1 MTIRRS
7 PQLRTRI
14 IVANR
19 RAHKSLNYS
28 EEVVKTMNESGDH
41 HGLEHARW
49 RDLNP
54 AFQFMPSFAVVRNP
68 WSRTASRYLFAK
80 KIIEVEKKEPSA
92 YADVSSFEAFLEER
106 HIWGGK
112 QYYWHRA
119 IRGWFPQLDH
129 VVDDNGKIMCDVLR
143 LEHLDEELC
152 AYFRIPGMS
161 KRRNVTAM
169 GEWKHLYTPKII
181 QTVADWYKDDID
193 KFGFDFDSTATK
205 NTWKA

>member
-1 MTIRRS
+1 
-7 PQLRTRI
+7 
-14 IVANR
+14 
-19 RAHKSLNYS
+19 
-28 EEVVKTMNESGDH
+28 
-41 HGLEHARW
+41 
-49 RDLNP
+49 
-54 AFQFMPSFAVVRNP
+54 MPSFAVVRNP